1 MRRGPLNFIVQKQ
14 RWTRNT
20 SSLNMKQFRQASSE
34 KCAHNAHARVRE
46 DPALHPAFSPWI
58 TTRKYQQCGL
68 LTSAHPRER
77 VCWVGA
83 AHPQPEDV
91 LRVKELIAT
100 NLCALAPLS
109 ECFRASADTKSTD
122 PAVLFFFSSLSEPG
136 PAHCHACAQSSTPNT
151 PSQFATVRILA
162 VCSVIVLVKPF
173 DAQSWR
179 ILLSLSF
186 CLVVQA
192 HFKWRKYH
200 TSNRRHL
207 LFLTQHSPRSRNM
220 QIVGVWKWVCQIVIE
235 LERQGGGKKGAAGH
249 FHFYWTLLE
258 TM

>member
-1 MRRGPLNFIVQKQ
+1 MCTGSFVRVFQGLSWYQVNRPC
-14 RWTRNT
+14 
-20 SSLNMKQFRQASSE
+20 
-34 KCAHNAHARVRE
+34 CAV
-46 DPALHPAFSPWI
+46 
-58 TTRKYQQCGL
+58 
-68 LTSAHPRER
+68 
-77 VCWVGA
+77 
-83 AHPQPEDV
+83 
-91 LRVKELIAT
+91 
-100 NLCALAPLS
+100 
-109 ECFRASADTKSTD
+109 
-122 PAVLFFFSSLSEPG
+122 FFSSLSEPG

-179 ILLSLSF
+179 VLLSLSF

-207 LFLTQHSPRSRNM
+207 LFLTQHSPRSRDM

-235 LERQGGGKKGAAGH
+235 LERQGGGGKGAAGH
-249 FHFYWTLLE
+249 FHFYWTLIFRCKYLKADTLRE
-258 TM
+258 

>member
-1 MRRGPLNFIVQKQ
+1 MQWLLCQSVSGPQLIPSQP
-14 RWTRNT
+14 T
-20 SSLNMKQFRQASSE
+20 
-34 KCAHNAHARVRE
+34 
-46 DPALHPAFSPWI
+46 
-58 TTRKYQQCGL
+58 L
-68 LTSAHPRER
+68 L
-77 VCWVGA
+77 C
-83 AHPQPEDV
+83 
-91 LRVKELIAT
+91 
-100 NLCALAPLS
+100 C
-109 ECFRASADTKSTD
+109 
-122 PAVLFFFSSLSEPG
+122 FFSSLSEPG

-151 PSQFATVRILA
+151 PSQFATEGILA

-173 DAQSWR
+173 DAQSWM

-235 LERQGGGKKGAAGH
+235 LERQGGGKKEQLVTSTFIWLCWKPCKDSVFLPHADTSTQAQSSTATRGYAVDPLCFLGGSAWKSTKTDPRDVTTGQH
-249 FHFYWTLLE
+249 NICSTCNFI
-258 TM
+258 